1 MKIKKILYICLA
13 FIILSFP
20 VNIFAKEEI
29 QVILEQ
35 PAKLSVKAGED
46 LYYYINV
53 NLPENYQTLYKSFVV
68 TVLTDKNL
76 SVEETSLKGAQKE
89 KGKIDLKTSSV
100 KNNTQYLTTLSVN
113 DINLL
118 KGMRNLKVGIKT
130 RVKSNA
136 SNVENFK
143 NSIIVTSVN
152 NNGSESTDQKN
163 FQSQTKVEDGSIK
176 VETIYTDSDF
186 VVGTTNPLAKIDI
199 STKEKIGQG
208 FSDQKGNFKINIPR
222 QGENTSINILAT
234 WNENKVEKKAN
245 AKALVIAREKS
256 VNKNLFLGEDEEKN
270 KKDSQDSNMKKEENF
285 GGNLENLQILVN
297 TCKNLNPQYATR
309 ENFAKLKALV
319 ATGEYLLVKT
329 DKNPEEINKISK
341 EILETINFFR
351 KPYMNG
357 VSKNEFKG
365 YAPMTRA
372 QAAAVFALISNRTM
386 PSGNYSSFK
395 DVNQEMWY
403 ADAVAYVEKSGIM
416 AGYDDLTF
424 KPNKKLTRAEFAQIV
439 MNFKRLD
446 QNADKTFEDV
456 KENHWAYRA
465 INSVVKWGYM
475 SGRSDRTF
483 APDQVIKRE
492 EVASVINRLEGRRPD
507 RAFID
512 KFSKNPFSDVKK
524 SNWAY
529 YEILEATG
537 K

>member
-1 MKIKKILYICLA
+1 MKIKKILCICLA

-20 VNIFAKEEI
+20 VNLFAKEEI

-35 PAKLSVKAGED
+35 PAKLSAKAGED
-46 LYYYINV
+46 LYYYIDV
-53 NLPENYQTLYKSFVV
+53 NLPENYETIYKSFVV

-76 SVEETSLKGAQKE
+76 SVEDISLRGAQRE

-113 DINLL
+113 DLGYL
-118 KGMRNLKVGIKT
+118 KGVKNLKVGIKT
-130 RVKSNA
+130 RVKSNV

-152 NNGSESTDQKN
+152 NDGKENTDQKN

-186 VVGTTNPLAKIDI
+186 VVGTTNPMAKIDI

-208 FSDQKGNFKINIPR
+208 FSDKDGNFKINIPR
-222 QGENTSINILAT
+222 QTENTSINILAT

-245 AKALVIAREKS
+245 AKALVVAREKS
-256 VNKNLFLGEDEEKN
+256 LDKDLLLSEENEKN
-270 KKDSQDSNMKKEENF
+270 KKDPQDVNMKKNQNL
-285 GGNLENLQILVN
+285 GDLENLQILVN
-297 TCKNLNPQYATR
+297 AGKNLNPQDASR
-309 ENFAKLKALV
+309 ENFAKIKALV

-329 DKNPEEINKISK
+329 DKNPEEINKISNDL
-341 EILETINFFR
+341 LETINFFR

-372 QAAAVFALISNRTM
+372 QAAAVFALLSNKTM
-386 PSGNYSSFK
+386 PSGDYSDFK
-395 DVNQEMWY
+395 DVSQEMWY
-403 ADAVAYVEKSGIM
+403 ADAVAYVEKNGIM
-416 AGYDDLTF
+416 AGYKDSTF

-439 MNFKRLD
+439 MNFKKLN
-446 QNADKTFEDV
+446 QISDKTFSDV
-456 KENHWAYRA
+456 KEDHWAYNA
-465 INSVVKWGYM
+465 INSVAKWGFM
-475 SGRSDRTF
+475 SGRSDKKF
-483 APDQVIKRE
+483 APDQGIKRE
-492 EVASVINRLEGRRPD
+492 EVASVINRMEGRRPD

-512 KFSKNPFSDVKK
+512 KFSENPFKDVKK